1 MPEMG
6 RIVAAVGAEADPTLQ
21 PVRQSSYVFLFMAV
35 LLVLLLI
42 SMVRHMRRARANLA
56 PAEQAEP
63 EIPAPE
69 PEIPAA
75 EPRSPDGDERSAGDS
90 S

>member
-1 MPEMG
+1 MPGMG
-6 RIVAAVGAEADPTLQ
+6 RIVAAIGMDGDPTVV

-69 PEIPAA
+69 IPGA

>member
-69 PEIPAA
+69 IPVA
-75 EPRSPDGDERSAGDS
+75 EPKSPEGDERSAGDS

>member
-1 MPEMG
+1 MQRVVE
-6 RIVAAVGAEADPTLQ
+6 IVAQVGAEVDPTIQ
-21 PVRQSSYVFLFMAV
+21 PVRQSFYVFAIVAV
-35 LLVLLLI
+35 ATILLLF

-69 PEIPAA
+69 IPVA
-75 EPRSPDGDERSAGDS
+75 EPKSPEGDERSAGDS